1 MIDVQILVI
10 FTLILIGGVM
20 TFWNYEHVPSTAT
33 IGVGMIDPD
42 NYYQTVK
49 AHTKTQLD
57 KLQESD
63 EYIASKATKGE
74 QIENW
79 NWQAKQSLNRK
90 QTSVID

>member
-1 MIDVQILVI
+1 M
-10 FTLILIGGVM
+10 TLR
-20 TFWNYEHVPSTAT
+20 NYEHVPSTAT

-63 EYIASKATKGE
+63 EYIASKATLCVFFSF
-74 QIENW
+74 
-79 NWQAKQSLNRK
+79 SLRTRFTA
-90 QTSVID
+90 QYGGDY